1 MMHIIDTLGIDYEI
15 TSLQASSHVVLIVTC
30 KYECKYILQNFTQN
44 LQAVLKKNEKS
55 CGIIFSAAYYTVSE
69 QLRYIRF

>member
-44 LQAVLKKNEKS
+44 LQAVLKKKRKILWDYFFCRILHS
-55 CGIIFSAAYYTVSE
+55 
-69 QLRYIRF
+69 Q